1 MKIRLFALPNML
13 TLANLC
19 AGAAA
24 VIFALQYHAYETAFW
39 LIIAAAVCDFFD
51 GFAARLLG
59 QTSPLGVQ
67 LDSLADDIS
76 FGLAPAAVMYDLY
89 IHSTSYY
96 NLSADVM
103 EPLRFV
109 VLIIAAFSALRLAK
123 FNIDTT
129 QTTEF
134 EGLPTPA
141 NALMLMS
148 LATLVEQGEVAI
160 SQEHILLIAVA
171 ASLLLISPIRMFAL
185 KFKGFGLRGNMLRY
199 GFLAVA
205 LLIIIFG
212 PTYSV
217 LAIIVLYIVLST
229 LRWLCCRSDY
239 KA

>member
-1 MKIRLFALPNML
+1 
-13 TLANLC
+13 
-19 AGAAA
+19 
-24 VIFALQYHAYETAFW
+24 
-39 LIIAAAVCDFFD
+39 
-51 GFAARLLG
+51 
-59 QTSPLGVQ
+59 
-67 LDSLADDIS
+67 
-76 FGLAPAAVMYDLY
+76 MYDLY

-205 LLIIIFG
+205 LLIIIFV

-229 LRWLCCRSDY
+229 LR
-239 KA
+239 